1 MSAPLAGERIRA
13 VRQLVNIS
21 QVDLA
26 KAAQVSQS
34 LMSQIE
40 NGAREASAEILERIA
55 DATAT
60 PLSFFYVI
68 PPDMP
73 LGTLRFRKSSATRSG
88 DTKRVKVLFDEAYRV
103 ITDLLM
109 EVNYP
114 RPDLPMILSEP
125 SLRDIEEIAK
135 ATREA
140 LQLSDDGPIRHIT
153 RACERVGVAVV
164 PLTLPSLGEDE
175 EEAVG
180 HFGISCWL
188 SKDEPAVIG
197 YFTGGPG
204 DRQRYT
210 IAHELGHLVL
220 HGKRRVVR
228 NPEQEANYF
237 AAALLV
243 PEHRAREMF
252 AKGVTLGGLQQM
264 KVNWGV
270 SMQALIMRGANLGM
284 IDDKR
289 RSSLFKQ
296 LSSRGWR
303 RNEPVVVHPEEPL
316 LVWKLLTHKFGSP
329 FQYSRAV
336 DELGLG
342 AVVLR
347 SLVPKPFNG
356 VPLIVW
362 RYGMA

>member
-13 VRQLVNIS
+13 IRQLVGIS

-26 KAAQVSQS
+26 RAAHVSQP
-34 LMSQIE
+34 LISQIE
-40 NGAREASAEILERIA
+40 NGAREASREVLELIAE
-55 DATAT
+55 ATAT
-60 PLSFFYVI
+60 PLSFFYIV
-68 PPDMP
+68 PPDIP
-73 LGTLRFRKSSATRSG
+73 LGTLRFRKMCGAKAG

-103 ITDLLM
+103 LTDLLS

-114 RPDLPMILSEP
+114 RPDLPVALAEP
-125 SLRDIEEIAK
+125 SPQDIEKIAT

-153 RACERVGVAVV
+153 RACERAGVAVV
-164 PLTLPSLGEDE
+164 PLTLPSVGDDE

-180 HFGISCWL
+180 HFGVSCWL

-197 YFTGGPG
+197 YFSGGPG

-220 HGKRRVVR
+220 HSKRRAVR
-228 NPEQEANYF
+228 DPEQEANYF
-237 AAALLV
+237 AGALLV

-252 AKGVTLGGLQQM
+252 ADDVTLGSLQQM
-264 KVNWGV
+264 KASWGV
-270 SMQALIMRGANLGM
+270 SIQALIMRGANLGL

-289 RSSLFKQ
+289 KLSLFKQ
-296 LSSRGWR
+296 ISSRGWR
-303 RNEPVVVHPEEPL
+303 KNEPVTVHPEEPL
-316 LVWKLLTHKFGSP
+316 LAWKLLTRKFGAP
-329 FQYSRAV
+329 LQYSRAV

-347 SLVPKPFNG
+347 SLIPKPST
-356 VPLIVW
+356 
-362 RYGMA
+362 AS